1 MKKNNSY
8 LEDEIDFREIIKT
21 LWHEK
26 ILILSISFVFMV
38 AGYVYGALQPKIY
51 KTEIVLREAPSSF
64 FEVYRSF
71 YITEQQQQQQSIA
84 REFND
89 NFKLNLS
96 SLDTLVQF
104 VEETNT
110 INDFKNHLKD
120 QKISARDYFKEKFKP
135 AIDKKIQNKYILTY
149 SQPLPG
155 ETFLNNYI
163 IFVRQQTLSMVK
175 RQLTQIIVNEIKNYE
190 QQLEIAKKINLE
202 NPILQSMAD
211 GRSVV
216 NEPQA
221 LFYKGSKI
229 LATQIIYLNELL
241 NKTNNLTLDY
251 NPILEKASSGSLISI
266 SPKIYAATALFS
278 GLFFSLMIVFISS
291 ALRRYIKLSRH

>member
-8 LEDEIDFREIIKT
+8 LEDKIDFREIIKT
-21 LWHEK
+21 LWNEK

-71 YITEQQQQQQSIA
+71 YILEQQQQQQQQGFA
-84 REFND
+84 GEFNY

-120 QKISARDYFKEKFKP
+120 QKISARDYFKEKFNP
-135 AIDKKIQNKYILTY
+135 IIDKKIQNKYTLTY

-163 IFVRQQTLSMVK
+163 IFVGQQTLSMVK
-175 RQLTQIIVNEIKNYE
+175 RQLTQIIVNEINNHE

-202 NPILQSMAD
+202 NPILQSMVD

-251 NPILEKASSGSLISI
+251 NPILEKASSGSLISK
-266 SPKIYAATALFS
+266 SPKIYAVIALFL
-278 GLFFSLMIVFISS
+278 GLFFSLMIIVIRSI
-291 ALRRYIKLSRH
+291 LRR